1 MQILGLGDSSLP
13 PSLGGK
19 THLNEETRA
28 QLRNRESYHN
38 SCTNREVVPSPI
50 FGNPAAILSQ

>member
-1 MQILGLGDSSLP
+1 MQILVLGDPSP
-13 PSLGGK
+13 PSIGGR
-19 THLNEETRA
+19 TDLNGETRA

-38 SCTNREVVPSPI
+38 SCTNREVVPPPI